1 MDAPLSLL
9 PLAVDFSITELA
21 TRAGAF
27 AAVAASLGL
36 LLVLPL
42 YLTQRRE
49 VRRLLEWRERE
60 PERGEQDT
68 LAQTL
73 APAPRGPQ
81 IGPLSP
87 ADRVTADRPAL
98 ERITAER
105 AAITSPSF
113 WRRTIARGPR
123 HPLVLSAAALLVAVV
138 VVAIVALTGPGG
150 GEESGGQGGLDRAEV
165 NVVVL
170 NGSSKSGFAGKV
182 ADSLAA
188 EGFSEVR
195 TGTTGTSRQ
204 TVVLFDRDR
213 RREAKVIAR
222 QLGVDVLQPLDRASR
237 AVAPDAAVVVVAGE
251 DRARS

>member
-1 MDAPLSLL
+1 MGASLSML
-9 PLAVDFSITELA
+9 PLAADFSITELA

-49 VRRLLEWRERE
+49 VRRLLEWREHE
-60 PERGEQDT
+60 PERGEGDA
-68 LAQTL
+68 LAPTL
-73 APAPRGPQ
+73 APAPRSAE

-87 ADRVTADRPAL
+87 AERVTADRPAL

-123 HPLVLSAAALLVAVV
+123 HPLILSAAALLVAIA
-138 VVAIVALTGPGG
+138 VVAVVALAGPGG
-150 GEESGGQGGLDRAEV
+150 GEESGGQGKLDRGAV
-165 NVVVL
+165 NVIVL

-188 EGFSEVR
+188 DGFTEVR

-204 TVVLFDRDR
+204 TVVLFDRQR

-222 QLGVDVLQPLDRASR
+222 QLGVEVVQPLDRASR